1 MPNRHM
7 MSHAHIQMHIPTH
20 HLQAAGLLFNIP
32 QLPPAVKGVVEQPLR
47 YKTQAS
53 FLKQDVWL
61 RPPSPQINN
70 PQNLIFWR
78 QGGSTPVTLFPHPV
92 SWSTWGPGGVW
103 AGSGAAVETWGPM
116 PGNGNKGE
124 GEKKIKGGKERERER
139 YWGEGIWGGG
149 QKVGPCTVHPT
160 VAHFSLA

>member
-1 MPNRHM
+1 MD
-7 MSHAHIQMHIPTH
+7 ILTH

-32 QLPPAVKGVVEQPLR
+32 QLPPAVRGVVEQPLR

-103 AGSGAAVETWGPM
+103 ADSGAVVET
-116 PGNGNKGE
+116 
-124 GEKKIKGGKERERER
+124 
-139 YWGEGIWGGG
+139 
-149 QKVGPCTVHPT
+149 
-160 VAHFSLA
+160 

>member
-1 MPNRHM
+1 MD
-7 MSHAHIQMHIPTH
+7 ILTH

-32 QLPPAVKGVVEQPLR
+32 QLPPAVKGVVEQPLC

-70 PQNLIFWR
+70 PQNLNFWR

-103 AGSGAAVETWGPM
+103 ADSGAVVET
-116 PGNGNKGE
+116 
-124 GEKKIKGGKERERER
+124 
-139 YWGEGIWGGG
+139 
-149 QKVGPCTVHPT
+149 
-160 VAHFSLA
+160 

>member
-1 MPNRHM
+1 MPHRHM
-7 MSHAHIQMHIPTH
+7 QSHAHIQMLIPTH
-20 HLQAAGLLFNIP
+20 HLQATGLLFNIP

-103 AGSGAAVETWGPM
+103 AGSGAAVET
-116 PGNGNKGE
+116 
-124 GEKKIKGGKERERER
+124 
-139 YWGEGIWGGG
+139 
-149 QKVGPCTVHPT
+149 
-160 VAHFSLA
+160 